1 MNPFHRQLLVTFTR
15 NFAIVLLVLTP
26 VALGI
31 GVAGPDGAATTS
43 RPGSV
48 PMTLTALLLAATP
61 AVLPLVFL
69 IATLVT
75 VGDLARYGEIG
86 ALQAAGWSPLRIFMP
101 LIAMGLAGSVASAFL
116 KPAASG
122 NFTALSG
129 YVDRAALTALHG
141 ARAATLGCLLAVL
154 TAVPLAATM
163 RRRDPFVGFGAA
175 LGIYVLHQ
183 IVTATAFAFG
193 RHGALPLMAGWGS
206 TVLLVAVVAWLWRRI
221 NHDPPRRHRS
231 S

>member
-1 MNPFHRQLLVTFTR
+1 
-15 NFAIVLLVLTP
+15 
-26 VALGI
+26 
-31 GVAGPDGAATTS
+31 
-43 RPGSV
+43 
-48 PMTLTALLLAATP
+48 MTLTTLQLAAAA

-141 ARAATLGCLLAVL
+141 ARAATLGCRLRVL
-154 TAVPLAATM
+154 TPVPLAATM

-193 RHGALPLMAGWGS
+193 RHGALPPLMAGWGS
-206 TVLLVAVVAWLWRRI
+206 TVLLEAVVAWLWRRI